1 MIKAFLFLLT
11 SAVAVFPLAG
21 AAESLGDAERGAK
34 VFRKCKAC
42 HQVGPD
48 AQHRVGPALANIVN
62 APIAGGEGFKYS
74 DALREMGA
82 AEMVWD
88 RENLDAFLK
97 KPKDFAKGTKM
108 SFSGLRKE
116 KDRVNLIAFLE
127 SHTATLAVDDE
138 PTFVVAAEVLTL
150 QGDMEYGEYLSSE
163 CTTCHQSDGSND
175 GIPGIVGWPLEDF
188 VTAMHAYREKHRENP
203 VMQMVSGRLSNDEIA
218 ALAAYFNSLG
228 E

>member
-1 MIKAFLFLLT
+1 MIKTLLFLLT
-11 SAVAVFPLAG
+11 SAVAVYPLAT
-21 AAESLGDAERGAK
+21 AAESFGDAEKGAK

-48 AQHRVGPALANIVN
+48 AKHKVGPALENIVN
-62 APIAGGEGFKYS
+62 APIAKGEGFKYS
-74 DALREMGA
+74 DALRALGA
-82 AEMVWD
+82 DGRIWD
-88 RENLDAFLK
+88 TENLDAFLK

-108 SFSGLRKE
+108 SFAGLKKE
-116 KDRVNLIAFLE
+116 KDRANLIAFLA
-127 SHTATLAVDDE
+127 SHTASAVDE
-138 PTFVVAAEVLTL
+138 SPEFAVAPEVLAL
-150 QGDMEYGEYLSSE
+150 EGDLEYGEYLASE
-163 CTTCHQSDGSND
+163 CTTCHRADGSSE
-175 GIPGIVGWPLEDF
+175 GMPVIVGWPKEDF